1 MLRRDRE
8 LLRWANTVYLVR
20 RTMLICVK
28 PQKKYIIIKES
39 SGNKLYLSDKL
50 MQKDLD
56 MIRRMHGEIFSG
68 QSNLR
73 SCPTTEFLLKI

>member
-73 SCPTTEFLLKI
+73 SRPTTEFLLKI